1 MKSGRF
7 SLVRPAVAT
16 ILTLI
21 AAVTTA
27 QRLDRFAYRYDRFNF
42 SSFYNWG
49 DEYNRGEPV
58 WASVRPRRKLQFTA
72 EYFCN
77 YTPFFVE
84 TFSPLSRLD
93 EKTAHT
99 VWQLTQVAVLVAAL
113 LLLARTAEPRLDW
126 PEGVA
131 FAAIGVTFQSVR
143 NLLWGSQW
151 SPVLLLLL
159 ILSWRSSRRERP
171 YVAGFWLAAATLLKL
186 YPGMLGGYFA
196 LRRRWREVVS
206 SAVLFLLG
214 VIGSG
219 PRHWMEFWRYG
230 TPHSFARI
238 ASPIMAL
245 DLSAIL
251 PNVYRVVA
259 DSSGHPYSASWPLV
273 LALTI
278 PLDLIVV
285 AVLVFATLR
294 DRDDGRGLVFS
305 MWLAAAVLLSPLA
318 WRNELILLFP
328 AYLFSYQVAIAT
340 LDRHPRYVSAVVIGF
355 VTACVLGEFSRKWS
369 RVEPAILF
377 PLILFAACAVLLG
390 RHAESRE
397 LGVETMKELKRASQ
411 GR

>member
-1 MKSGRF
+1 MNSARVR
-7 SLVRPAVAT
+7 LVRLAVAT
-16 ILTLI
+16 ALVVI
-21 AAVTTA
+21 AAVTTV

-58 WASVRPRRKLQFTA
+58 WTAVRPRRKLQFTA

-84 TFSPLSRLD
+84 TFSPLARLD

-99 VWQLTQVAVLVAAL
+99 LWQLTQVAALVAAL

-126 PEGVA
+126 PEAAA
-131 FAAIGVTFQSVR
+131 FAAIGVTFQSAR

-151 SPVLLLLL
+151 SPTLLLLL
-159 ILSWRSSRRERP
+159 VLAWRSSRRERP
-171 YVAGFWLAAATLLKL
+171 YAAGLWLAAAALLKL
-186 YPGMLGGYFA
+186 YPGMLGCYFA
-196 LRRRWREVVS
+196 LRRRWREVIS
-206 SAVLFLLG
+206 SAAFFLLG
-214 VIGSG
+214 VIASG
-219 PRHWMEFWRYG
+219 PRHWVDFWRYG
-230 TPHSFARI
+230 APHSFERI

-251 PNVYRVVA
+251 PNVYRVIA
-259 DSSGHPYSASWPLV
+259 DLSGHPDSASWPLV

-285 AVLVFATLR
+285 AALVFATIR
-294 DRDDGRGLVFS
+294 DRDDDRGLVFA

-328 AYLFSYQVAIAT
+328 AYLFAYQVAIAT
-340 LDRHPRYVSAVVIGF
+340 FDQHPRHVSAAVIVF
-355 VTACVLGEFSRKWS
+355 VTGCVLSELSRKWS
-369 RVEPAILF
+369 RVEPAILL
-377 PLILFAACAVLLG
+377 PIILFAACAVLVG
-390 RHAESRE
+390 RHAESSE
-397 LGVETMKELKRASQ
+397 LGVETMELKRASQ